1 MNLNNFG
8 QVWMLAVKQLFIP
21 FMKNRVIVND
31 RCIKPLNQINQEV
44 FLYNTKILCASIS
57 MNVNNYYSPPV
68 DFYIQGG
75 QSTMAHSNRN
85 IRTRNGNSS

>member
-1 MNLNNFG
+1 MIDASNPQFNKLGGIF
-8 QVWMLAVKQLFIP
+8 
-21 FMKNRVIVND
+21 
-31 RCIKPLNQINQEV
+31 
-44 FLYNTKILCASIS
+44 YNTKILCTSIS
-57 MNVNNYYSPPV
+57 MNVNNCDSPTV